1 MIEEFPVWKPLPGR
15 AFLWKAA
22 GLAGRCDLIGGDFF
36 DSFPGGADTYVLKSI
51 IHNYDDPQSVRILRN
66 CRRAMPDKGK
76 LLVIEPVLL
85 PGDQPTLS
93 KFVDLMM
100 LLAQRGRER
109 TEEEFRTLFEAGGF
123 KLTRL
128 IPTDSRVSIVEGVP
142 A

>member
-15 AFLWKAA
+15 AFLWKAG
-22 GLAGRCDLIGGDFF
+22 GLAGRYDLIGGDFF
-36 DSFPGGADTYVLKSI
+36 DSLPGGADTYVLKGI
-51 IHNYDDPQSVRILRN
+51 IHDCDDPQSVAILRN
-66 CRRAMPDKGK
+66 CCCAMPDKGK
-76 LLVIEPVLL
+76 LLVIEPAIL
-85 PGDQPTLS
+85 PVDQPTLS

-100 LLAQRGRER
+100 LLIIGGRER

-128 IPTDSRVSIVEGVP
+128 IPTESRVSIVEGVP